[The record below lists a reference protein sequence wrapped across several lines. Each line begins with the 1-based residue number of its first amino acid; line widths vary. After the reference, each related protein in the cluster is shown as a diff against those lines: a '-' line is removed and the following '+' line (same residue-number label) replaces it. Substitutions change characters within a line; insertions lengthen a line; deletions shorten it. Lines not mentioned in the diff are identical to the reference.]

1 VGGDQIVNVTH
12 ILKALALAYD
22 GIQDRIL
29 AVVNPGA
36 LDSWSF
42 WLTRHLVLKVLGGL
56 PPALEATSPV
66 AKQAPAE
73 YRSDL
78 VAFEREAALAT
89 TEGALTRTDPS
100 ILRSNAMTAELALS
114 FSVSDQGDGLRLEL
128 RGERG
133 GLAVGMLG
141 RPELQRVFQMLHDE
155 ARKAAWLGPL
165 IPAGS
170 LEGTLAAAKPVRH

>member
-1 VGGDQIVNVTH
+1 VGDRIVNVTH

-66 AKQAPAE
+66 AKRAPAE

-89 TEGALTRTDPS
+89 TQGAMTRTDPS
-100 ILRSNAMTAELALS
+100 VLHNNATAAELAIGL
-114 FSVSDQGDGLRLEL
+114 SVSDQGDSFRLEL

-133 GLAVGMLG
+133 GLAAGMLA
-141 RPELQRVFQMLHDE
+141 RSELQRVFQMLHDE
-155 ARKAAWLGPL
+155 ARKAAWLGTVSSALSPEA
-165 IPAGS
+165 P
-170 LEGTLAAAKPVRH
+170 AAAVKPVKH